1 MTKSTTSPKNKDVKE
16 EKKLILEEKGQQ
28 PLPEIK
34 PILSRKS

>member
-1 MTKSTTSPKNKDVKE
+1 MTKSTTPPENKDVKE